1 VPNAPT
7 PPPHGPDPSASPDR
21 VTGSPGPARWTS
33 PSRARLHLVALSVIA
48 AVVLAGCSS
57 GAEVVD
63 FGAPPPDDAPSVP
76 ADGGLDATAVDAPA
90 EVPPPDADLFPGG
103 WEEAAAWIV
112 REAEAGRPTLV
123 NIFASWC
130 GPCEREMPMLI
141 DAADATPEVAFLGI
155 DHLDRLED
163 GRAFVDELGIPF
175 ATIHDIDGDVAFAVG
190 ARGMPTTVVF
200 DTDGRLAGRVV
211 GELTEASLAQLLDEV
226 R

>member
-1 VPNAPT
+1 VPHAPT
-7 PPPHGPDPSASPDR
+7 PTPRRAEPPVPADPAL
-21 VTGSPGPARWTS
+21 GSHRRGRCGSVAR
-33 PSRARLHLVALSVIA
+33 SRSHLAVL
-48 AVVLAGCSS
+48 AVVAVVALAGCSS
-57 GAEVVD
+57 GGEVVD

-76 ADGGLDATAVDAPA
+76 ADGGLDVSTVATPT

-103 WEEAAAWIV
+103 WEEAAAWIA
-112 REAEAGRPTLV
+112 READGGRPTLV

-141 DAADATPEVAFLGI
+141 EAAETTPEVAFLGI

-190 ARGMPTTVVF
+190 GRGMPTTVVF
-200 DTDGRLAGRVV
+200 DADGQLAGRVV
-211 GELTEASLAQLLDEV
+211 GELTETSLAQLLDEV